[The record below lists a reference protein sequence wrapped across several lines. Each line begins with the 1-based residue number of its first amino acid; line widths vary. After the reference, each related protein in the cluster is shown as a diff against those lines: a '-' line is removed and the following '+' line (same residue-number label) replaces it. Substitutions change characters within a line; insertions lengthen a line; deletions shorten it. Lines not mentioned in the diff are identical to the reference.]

1 MQTISA
7 TVAITGKACRQCIGR
22 VLSEEISGA
31 MGGER
36 GKVTIDREIEQSS
49 WIERCRLGDLKRLIN
64 ELARTLRLIRVAY
77 SAYTKE

>member
-1 MQTISA
+1 
-7 TVAITGKACRQCIGR
+7 
-22 VLSEEISGA
+22 

-64 ELARTLRLIRVAY
+64 ELARTLRLIWVAY